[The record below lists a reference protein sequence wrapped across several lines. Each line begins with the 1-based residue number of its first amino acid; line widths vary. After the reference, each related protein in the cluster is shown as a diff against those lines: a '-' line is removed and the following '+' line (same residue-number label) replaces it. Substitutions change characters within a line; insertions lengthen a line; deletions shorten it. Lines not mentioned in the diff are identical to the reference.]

1 MLSNSRIFDNLEID
15 EKKVYCIITLYG
27 PRPTPEISI
36 CSDDDGEYYL
46 CVKIREFNA
55 YDMPDHHYLVI
66 RSKFSDIHVLLS
78 GQVSLQKLFQQSKY
92 FWSYVPNKFYAPK
105 YLTDTYFHMIENKLP
120 ATYFNYAE
128 HSKAV
133 SEFFQSAELIVR
145 DLAGLG
151 KEQKRT
157 GVS

>member
-1 MLSNSRIFDNLEID
+1 M
-15 EKKVYCIITLYG
+15 
-27 PRPTPEISI
+27 
-36 CSDDDGEYYL
+36 
-46 CVKIREFNA
+46 KIREFNA

-105 YLTDTYFHMIENKLP
+105 YLTDTYFNMIENKLP